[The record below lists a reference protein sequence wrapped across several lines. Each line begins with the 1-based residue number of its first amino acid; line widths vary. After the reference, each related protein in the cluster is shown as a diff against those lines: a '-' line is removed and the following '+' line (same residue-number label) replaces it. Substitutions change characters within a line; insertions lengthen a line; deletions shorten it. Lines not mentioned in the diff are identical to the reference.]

1 MMMTTKLML
10 QLVLLTLTATETLSQ
25 SSDVIEDMHSTFS
38 SHGEHNAL
46 LMTLA
51 IMCGAGLVGI
61 IGALVHVVR
70 PLPLFTLRSAASNDA
85 EQYAGPALKLFDRIE
100 EFH

>member
-1 MMMTTKLML
+1 MTMTTKLML

-25 SSDVIEDMHSTFS
+25 SSDVIEDIQTTFS
-38 SHGEHNAL
+38 SRGDHNAL

-51 IMCGAGLVGI
+51 VLCGAGLVGI
-61 IGALVHVVR
+61 IGALIHVVR
-70 PLPLFTLRSAASNDA
+70 PLPLFTLRTVASNDP